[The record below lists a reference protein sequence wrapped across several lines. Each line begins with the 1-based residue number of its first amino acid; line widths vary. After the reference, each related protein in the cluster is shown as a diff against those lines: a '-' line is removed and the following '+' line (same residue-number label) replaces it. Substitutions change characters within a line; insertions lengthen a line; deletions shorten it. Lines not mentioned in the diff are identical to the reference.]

1 MVHCLPPAR
10 AWGKSFVSQCSQLPI
25 LSFERRFITPKKYSF
40 LVSPSWK
47 PFRPLISL
55 RWCTFQCQ
63 AQLGL
68 DGESWYSLHR
78 WRTRDVGT
86 ISASAASLRKDAPH
100 VSLFTWACVSVN
112 SPSSSPQRGLSTA
125 VKVFNFLRAK
135 NSNQCLFSKP
145 LSRYRGTPWGSFLLE
160 KFVGNPE
167 KRLRRDLIWLIL
179 LNFLREKKA
188 PS

>member
-1 MVHCLPPAR
+1 MVHCLPPAC
-10 AWGKSFVSQCSQLPI
+10 AWGKSFVSQCSQLLI
-25 LSFERRFITPKKYSF
+25 LSFESRLITPKKYSF
-40 LVSPSWK
+40 LVSPPWK

-86 ISASAASLRKDAPH
+86 ISASAASLRKDAPR

-112 SPSSSPQRGLSTA
+112 SPSSNPQRGLPTA
-125 VKVFNFLRAK
+125 VKVLNFLRAK
-135 NSNQCLFSKP
+135 NSNQSLFSKP
-145 LSRYRGTPWGSFLLE
+145 LSRYRSTPGGSFLLE

-167 KRLRRDLIWLIL
+167 KRLRRNLISLIL
-179 LNFLREKKA
+179 SNFLREKKV